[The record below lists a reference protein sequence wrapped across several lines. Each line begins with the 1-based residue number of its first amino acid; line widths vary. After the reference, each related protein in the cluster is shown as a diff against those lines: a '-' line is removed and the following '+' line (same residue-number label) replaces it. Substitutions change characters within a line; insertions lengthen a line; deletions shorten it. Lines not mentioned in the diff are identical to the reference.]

1 MMISGSLAVGTSA
14 VPSDV
19 DIFDVDLFET
29 SSSTIQNLQ
38 ARGAKVI
45 CYFSAGTSE
54 YWRPDY
60 NQFTSTDKG
69 SELPDWK
76 GEKYLNLR
84 SANVLRIM
92 KARIANAASIGC
104 DAIDPDNMD
113 GFTNTN
119 GLGLAA
125 ADSTLFMRALAA
137 EAAKYG
143 MSTGL
148 KNAQS
153 IIASVADVV
162 QFAVNEE
169 CKMVTKDCGV
179 YDEFIAEK
187 PVFHVEY
194 VSSHSGNTIRSNY
207 DGYQG
212 MTSDEVKAAYCL
224 KDDPTQ
230 AARFSTIIKTLALDD
245 WVLYCDG
252 KSAGWE

>member
-1 MMISGSLAVGTSA
+1 MAAYSWSKNSNDDIR
-14 VPSDV
+14 VPGGWNLSCSIRRRQLFSHLKQSTEADTV
-19 DIFDVDLFET
+19 KDIFDVDLFET
-29 SSSTIQNLQ
+29 ASSTIQNLQ

-54 YWRPDY
+54 DWRPDY

-104 DAIDPDNMD
+104 DAIDPDNMGWFRLLDTHTTEANDGLD

-169 CKMVTKDCGV
+169 CKTVTKDCGV
-179 YDEFIAEK
+179 YDEFVAEK
-187 PVFHVEY
+187 PVFHGW
-194 VSSHSGNTIRSNY
+194 SPS
-207 DGYQG
+207 
-212 MTSDEVKAAYCL
+212 L
-224 KDDPTQ
+224 
-230 AARFSTIIKTLALDD
+230 LAHFPWLFI
-245 WVLYCDG
+245 
-252 KSAGWE
+252 